1 VNRLEAILETTRR
14 ELARR
19 KQQKPIE
26 TLRRAP
32 GDEPRGFAAAL
43 RADGLSVIAEI
54 KRRSPSAGTIREA
67 VEPAA
72 QARLYES
79 GGAAALSV
87 LTDGPHFGGAL
98 DDLRAA
104 RAATR
109 LPVLRKD
116 FILDAYQVHEAHA
129 AGADAVLLIVRALP
143 QERLRELL
151 RCCEAL
157 GLDALVEV
165 HDAAEIDAAL
175 EAGARVVGVNNRDL
189 TTFEVHIERCIELIE
204 RIPAGVVRV
213 AESGIATPGD
223 AARIRAAGY
232 DAVLVGEAL
241 MRADDP
247 AGLIAGMKGAAS

>member
-1 VNRLEAILETTRR
+1 MNRLETILEATRR
-14 ELARR
+14 ELEQRR
-19 KQQKPIE
+19 RSVPVE
-26 TLRRAP
+26 ALRRTP
-32 GDEPRGFAAAL
+32 GDTPRGFAAAL
-43 RADGLSVIAEI
+43 KRCGLSVIAEI
-54 KRRSPSAGTIREA
+54 KRRSPSAGAIRET

-72 QARLYES
+72 QARRYEA

-87 LTDGPHFGGAL
+87 LTEGPHFGGSL

-104 RAATR
+104 RAAVA

-116 FILDAYQVHEAHA
+116 FILDAYQIHEAYA
-129 AGADAVLLIVRALP
+129 AGADAVLLIVRALSRG
-143 QERLRELL
+143 RLGELL
-151 RCCEAL
+151 RCCDAL

-175 EAGARVVGVNNRDL
+175 EAGARVIGVNNRDL
-189 TTFEVHIERCIELIE
+189 TSFDVRLQRCLELAE

-213 AESGIATPGD
+213 AESGIATADD
-223 AARIRAAGY
+223 AARVRAAGY

-247 AGLIAGMKGAAS
+247 AGLIAAMRGAAS